1 MSSLVPAFL
10 SRLICKFFVLLF
22 VSVFGMQMAY
32 ADMQVGKLVISD
44 IAIRAT
50 APGMSATAGYLTIAN
65 HGMKADRLVAVKADF
80 AEKSMIHEMTNVDG
94 IAKMRHVIGGVEV
107 PAHGNVALE
116 PGGLHLMFMGLKDT
130 LAVGQTLSVTLVFEK
145 AGTQKQDAMVKKP
158 ADIGGMSTDPKTKKK
173 HSH

>member
-1 MSSLVPAFL
+1 MPSLDTIFL
-10 SRLICKFFVLLF
+10 PRYFCRFFVLLF
-22 VSVFGMQMAY
+22 VSVFDMQMAH
-32 ADMQVGKLVISD
+32 ADMQVGTLVISD
-44 IAIRAT
+44 IDIRAT

-65 HGMKADRLVAVKADF
+65 HGMKADRLIAVKADF
-80 AEKSMIHEMTNVDG
+80 AERSMIHEMTNVDG
-94 IAKMRHVIGGVEV
+94 IAKMRHLMGGVEV

-130 LAVGQTLSVTLVFEK
+130 LAVGQTLSVTLVFEQ
-145 AGTQKQDAMVKKP
+145 AGAQKQHAMVKKP